1 METSNAF
8 ALIPVMSQGTKKFPQ
23 LALFLPPILPCVV
36 SNRNMSFSPYRRQLI
51 VSMIFVLLLIA
62 VVIIRHEQH
71 RRLQRIQAE
80 LRHSLPRLTP
90 EESIVYYQDLL
101 KRDPQNLAA
110 MKALGSIY
118 LELKN
123 FDQAGEYQRKAMRAA
138 PSDPEPY
145 YSIAVIDWTQ
155 ANQSRIQA
163 LNQLEEPMKD
173 ARVCK
178 ELKAKNIV
186 AITEGIEMLQHA
198 LKLRPAYDDA
208 AAYMSLLWYEKAYI
222 ECGDPAASRS
232 DLERADEWMNGKKYH
247 IHQDTPKRVEV
258 YAA

>member
-23 LALFLPPILPCVV
+23 LALFLPPILARVV

-51 VSMIFVLLLIA
+51 VSMIFVFLLVA
-62 VVIIRHEQH
+62 VVIIRQEQH

-80 LRHSLPRLTP
+80 LQHSLPRLTP

-101 KRDPQNLAA
+101 KRDPENLAA

-118 LELKN
+118 LELKD
-123 FDQAGEYQRKAMRAA
+123 FDQAREYERKAMRAA

-155 ANQSRIQA
+155 ANQSRMQA

-198 LKLRPAYDDA
+198 LKLRPVYDDA
-208 AAYMSLLWYEKAYI
+208 MVYMSLLWCEKAYI
-222 ECGDPAASRS
+222 ECGDRGASKS
-232 DLERADEWMNGKKYH
+232 DLKRADEWMNGKKH
-247 IHQDTPKRVEV
+247 IRQYDDPKRVKV
-258 YAA
+258 YLV

>member
-1 METSNAF
+1 MALSKRRRPIGYIAF
-8 ALIPVMSQGTKKFPQ
+8 IAM
-23 LALFLPPILPCVV
+23 LA
-36 SNRNMSFSPYRRQLI
+36 
-51 VSMIFVLLLIA
+51 A
-62 VVIIRHEQH
+62 VAIIRYEQH
-71 RRLQRIQAE
+71 MRAQRLQAE
-80 LRHSLPRLTP
+80 LLRSLQRPNG
-90 EESIVYYQDLL
+90 EESISYYQGLL
-101 KRDPQNLAA
+101 KHDPENLAA
-110 MKALGSIY
+110 VKALGSIY

-123 FDQAGEYQRKAMRAA
+123 FDFAREYERKAMRIA

-145 YSIAVIDWTQ
+145 YSIAVIDWSQ
-155 ANQSRIQA
+155 ANQSRMQA

-173 ARVCK
+173 VRVCK

-208 AAYMSLLWYEKAYI
+208 MVYMSLLWCEKAYI
-222 ECGDPAASRS
+222 ECGDRAASQS
-232 DLERADEWMNGKKYH
+232 DLKRADEWMNGKKYH